1 MKKKIIVKNSQ
12 DAEWNG
18 EYFEGNVKCK
28 DKSSI
33 SYVKDSNHHIYLY
46 NGNWRLGESGVR
58 LYKVVGNKIENKI
71 DLNLQGGKIPDVK
84 DFTYLSYK
92 ALANL
97 RDNVLKTE
105 KLNGIII
112 ETGCAKGGSSICIA
126 YFKNKNKRFQIY
138 DTFSLIPP
146 PSENDEK
153 DCHDRFQFIRSGKE
167 NKNYYGYQTNLIE
180 TVKNTFDKFNLNIK
194 ENNIELIKGLYED
207 TLKINEP
214 VSFAHIDCDWYDSV
228 MTSLKEIEPNLIKG
242 GIITLDDYYCWS
254 GCRKATDEY
263 FKNIK
268 DNYLFQKKAGKI
280 NIVKLV
286 DKI

>member
-1 MKKKIIVKNSQ
+1 MNKKIIVKNSL

-28 DKSSI
+28 DKNST
-33 SYVKDSNHHIYLY
+33 SYVKDSNHHIFLY
-46 NGNWRLGESGVR
+46 NKNWRLGESGVR
-58 LYKVVGNKIENKI
+58 LYKVLGNKIENEI
-71 DLNLQGGKIPDVK
+71 DLNMLIPDVK
-84 DFTYLSYK
+84 KLTYLSYS
-92 ALANL
+92 ALFNL

-126 YFKNKNKRFQIY
+126 HFKGKNKRFQIY

-146 PSENDEK
+146 PTENDGK
-153 DCHDRFQFIRSGKE
+153 DCQDRFQFVILGKE

-180 TVKNTFDKFNLNIK
+180 TVENTFDEFNLNIK
-194 ENNIELIKGLYED
+194 KNNIELIKGLYED

-242 GIITLDDYYCWS
+242 GIITLDDYYSWS
-254 GCRKATDEY
+254 GCKKATDEY

-268 DNYLFQKKAGKI
+268 DNYLFQKISNKL
-280 NIVKLV
+280 NIVK
-286 DKI
+286 I